1 MSLRVAQTMSY
12 ADVSKPGMGPAYGSN
27 SSIGGRSTLA
37 LERQI
42 NELTET
48 FAEYK
53 HASEATLARILEA
66 VGRIDPAINP
76 ARAHTPFLTTSSSP
90 LDIKPVYSN
99 PPPSPELVATI
110 SKVVSEARSRVGKKK
125 GGADDNS
132 CKEHA
137 RNSFY
142 RMLGIAA
149 ASDIRPYFEDSYGE
163 PDTLPSQFVD
173 PDTNYCRPYPHWKT
187 SLAKQP
193 AWVPTYILRFRSTI
207 PNDQSKLST
216 MLRGLSDEQILVLL
230 NDGPFKSACTAWRN
244 MKKTDTDIEA
254 MRSSAR
260 KYQRCDRKAGVRG
273 VYIQTIPSLLGSEW
287 EYLYNPG
294 YVSPD
299 ESDEEGVLVTKQPA
313 YRARWETN
321 LYEAIQVAEREK
333 GRARPGLYPRL
344 PSTRIETVRR
354 PIPHLERGTG
364 SGKVTIRIA
373 LCGLSKSWRKAYPD
387 EIQKSTHLLNMKAV
401 TKPDISAFLA
411 KHPMPEIDSSES
423 VKDEPQPDYEPDDME
438 LWAFGTQVEGQ
449 LGEGYGGVAHIPID
463 PALLCEDARHD
474 GQHSGAEVW
483 PLSSA
488 SKNMLGA
495 PPPSFDMPPPP
506 PLSNNAASAEVGT
519 AVVNETSAKGKTK
532 EQAAGV
538 EGSVDTDAVPAAPKR
553 RRRPRGSKNKPKEAV
568 A

>member
-1 MSLRVAQTMSY
+1 MSKRKTTSGGYEESSDDLQFGLDNSPERPPKRPTSVAYAPPRLTAASRSGPGSFQLPGASALARSSVPPSRHISLSSTSSRRVTPTIEGIHTPDVQTPEPNSP
-12 ADVSKPGMGPAYGSN
+12 AGPGLGQRSNTIVGSSVASKLAPRSDVSKP
-27 SSIGGRSTLA
+27 
-37 LERQI
+37 
-42 NELTET
+42 
-48 FAEYK
+48 
-53 HASEATLARILEA
+53 
-66 VGRIDPAINP
+66 
-76 ARAHTPFLTTSSSP
+76 
-90 LDIKPVYSN
+90 
-99 PPPSPELVATI
+99 
-110 SKVVSEARSRVGKKK
+110 
-125 GGADDNS
+125 
-132 CKEHA
+132 
-137 RNSFY
+137 
-142 RMLGIAA
+142 
-149 ASDIRPYFEDSYGE
+149 
-163 PDTLPSQFVD
+163 
-173 PDTNYCRPYPHWKT
+173 
-187 SLAKQP
+187 
-193 AWVPTYILRFRSTI
+193 
-207 PNDQSKLST
+207 
-216 MLRGLSDEQILVLL
+216 VLL

-273 VYIQTIPSLLGSEW
+273 VYIQTIPLLLGSEW

-299 ESDEEGVLVTKQPA
+299 ESEEEGVL
-313 YRARWETN
+313 ETN
-321 LYEAIQVAEREK
+321 LYKAIQVAEREK

-373 LCGLSKSWRKAYPD
+373 LCGLSKSWREAYPD

-411 KHPMPEIDSSES
+411 KHPMPEIDSSKS
-423 VKDEPQPDYEPDDME
+423 VKDKPQPDYEPDDME

-488 SKNMLGA
+488 SKNLLGA

-553 RRRPRGSKNKPKEAV
+553 RGRPCGSKNKPKEAV